1 LAVTSVCISSYPI
14 GCLDY
19 KAANQIV
26 QICKSHLFEKG
37 IYVGLFQVAFVEWLD
52 PLFVGGHWTP
62 EMITMAGGIHPLNM
76 PM

>member
-1 LAVTSVCISSYPI
+1 MATKQQINLCRFVSHSSSKQVYR
-14 GCLDY
+14 
-19 KAANQIV
+19 
-26 QICKSHLFEKG
+26 SHIDSE
-37 IYVGLFQVAFVEWLD
+37 GLFQVAFVEWLD